1 MSDASSC
8 VFCAIVAGRLP
19 CHEVLDDGKVKV
31 LMDAFPACDGHVL
44 VIPHAHVEN
53 IFELDEQTVRDVA
66 AMVRRVAIALK
77 TTLAPDG
84 LTISQANGS
93 AAGQTVPHYHVHL
106 MPRTAGVKLRSHGSG
121 AADPARLTEL
131 AGAIRANMPS
141 A

>member
-1 MSDASSC
+1 MNKRC
-8 VFCAIVAGRLP
+8 GRRG
-19 CHEVLDDGKVKV
+19 DGST
-31 LMDAFPACDGHVL
+31 CC
-44 VIPHAHVEN
+44 N
-53 IFELDEQTVRDVA
+53 RTQ
-66 AMVRRVAIALK
+66 

-121 AADPARLTEL
+121 VADPARLTEL

>member
-93 AAGQTVPHYHVHL
+93 AAGQSCAALSCSSDAPH
-106 MPRTAGVKLRSHGSG
+106 RWRQI
-121 AADPARLTEL
+121 
-131 AGAIRANMPS
+131 AIPWFGCC
-141 A
+141 